1 MGSGGHVSRG
11 IIIYY
16 KIKDEAREDVLL
28 HAQKIDARKKD
39 RRKERKKDRRGRRKL
54 GFKGEDAHLKLWC
67 ESSFLNQMLCL
78 FTL

>member
-28 HAQKIDARKKD
+28 HAQKIDARKKE
-39 RRKERKKDRRGRRKL
+39 RRTGEEEEVS
-54 GFKGEDAHLKLWC
+54 FKGEDAHLKLWC

>member
-28 HAQKIDARKKD
+28 HAQKDDERK
-39 RRKERKKDRRGRRKL
+39 KERKKVRRGRRKL
-54 GFKGEDAHLKLWC
+54 GFKGEDAHLKL
-67 ESSFLNQMLCL
+67 
-78 FTL
+78 